1 MSTTTIYSWQQY
13 DEVEANQFDEISSA
27 IGPEVRSIDL
37 ADQAHME
44 IFIST
49 FQNLLRTFS
58 EFTFYHQRKETPLT
72 NYIQLSLGEWKPK
85 KAWKSAQPGTVD
97 RFSGILT
104 KKIPALSAL
113 SEEELDT
120 LLDKMRDRE

>member
-1 MSTTTIYSWQQY
+1 LSTTTIYSWQQY

-27 IGPEVRSIDL
+27 IGPDVRFIDL

-44 IFIST
+44 ILIST
-49 FQNLLRTFS
+49 FQNLLTTFS
-58 EFTFYHQRKETPLT
+58 EYHQRKETPLT
-72 NYIQLSLGEWKPK
+72 NYIQLSLGEWIPK
-85 KAWKSAQPGTVD
+85 KPWKSAQPETVE

-113 SEEELDT
+113 SEKELDT
-120 LLDKMRDRE
+120 ILDEMRDRE